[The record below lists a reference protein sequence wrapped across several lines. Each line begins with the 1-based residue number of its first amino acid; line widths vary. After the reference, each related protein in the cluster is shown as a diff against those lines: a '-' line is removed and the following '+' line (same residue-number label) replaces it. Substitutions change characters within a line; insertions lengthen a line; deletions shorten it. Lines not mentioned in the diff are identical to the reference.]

1 MVYVLGATTVFFAA
15 LYASERLQ
23 RRLLEDRERVRHAVM
38 REIAEQSEL
47 HSEHAGWDA

>member
-23 RRLLEDRERVRHAVM
+23 RRLLEDRERLRNVVLREVVEHA
-38 REIAEQSEL
+38 EL
-47 HSEHAGWDA
+47 HSEHAGNAG